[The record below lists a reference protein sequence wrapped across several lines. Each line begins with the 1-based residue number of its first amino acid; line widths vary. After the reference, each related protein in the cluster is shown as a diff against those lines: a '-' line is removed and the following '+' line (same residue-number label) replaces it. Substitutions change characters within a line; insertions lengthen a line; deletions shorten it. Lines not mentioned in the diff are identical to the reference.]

1 MKAGPIGRSVQAE
14 GEEGLPRYGAP
25 DMKYENTTLATG
37 ISGCRPGQDLDRKS
51 SLRAET
57 FINLPFKSSMD
68 IFCQRI
74 VWFCPSR
81 SISVSTLMRS
91 AYFN

>member
-1 MKAGPIGRSVQAE
+1 MKAGPIGRSAQAV
-14 GEEGLPRYGAP
+14 GEEGLPPPPPPP

-74 VWFCPSR
+74 VWFC
-81 SISVSTLMRS
+81 LQ
-91 AYFN
+91 